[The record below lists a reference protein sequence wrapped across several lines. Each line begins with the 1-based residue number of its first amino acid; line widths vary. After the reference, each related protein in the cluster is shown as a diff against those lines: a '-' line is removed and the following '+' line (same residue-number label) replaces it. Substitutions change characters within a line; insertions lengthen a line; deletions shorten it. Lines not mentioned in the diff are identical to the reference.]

1 MEVMNIRELGD
12 AIKNSENFEGIVS
25 FNEPLAE
32 KTTMKVGG
40 PALIFVEPE
49 DVLSLVSA
57 LVVLKQV
64 KAPVFVLGG
73 GSNIVVKDEG
83 IRKVVISTAKLR
95 GFSMVPGK
103 PMPFELEDFEQA
115 KECCPIT
122 VSVGAG
128 TSVSELTEWVS
139 KYGIIGLQKFAGLP
153 GTVGGA
159 CFMNARCYGED
170 FGNLVMQVKYIDMDD
185 VHYVNKFTLD
195 SVVKTYTHYT
205 GQSDWDY
212 KKSPFQGKRWIIIEA
227 SLALKCID
235 MYITEGCF
243 ANPAVQDYI
252 RGGNSSYIKDREEKG
267 HFKAPSAGSVFK
279 NNREFGKPSG
289 KIIDEVGLKGT
300 KMGGAQVAPWHG
312 NFIINNGNATAAD
325 VKNLVAFVQEKV
337 KENTG
342 FSLESEI
349 IFV

>member
-1 MEVMNIRELGD
+1 MNIRELGE
-12 AIKNSENFEGIVS
+12 AIEKSEGFRGTVS
-25 FNEPLAE
+25 YNEPLAE
-32 KTTMKVGG
+32 RTTMKVGG

-49 DVLSLVSA
+49 DVLSLASA
-57 LVVLKQV
+57 LVVLKGV

-83 IRKVVISTAKLR
+83 IRKVVISTAKLK
-95 GFSMVPGK
+95 GTTMVPGK
-103 PMPFELEDFEQA
+103 PMPFEIEGFEQA

-128 TSVSELTEWVS
+128 MGVTELTEWAS
-139 KYGIIGLQKFAGLP
+139 KYGIIGLEKFAGLP

-170 FGNLVMQVKYIDMDD
+170 FGGLVMQVKYIDMDD

-195 SVVKTYTHYT
+195 SIIKTYTHYST
-205 GQSDWDY
+205 GDDWDY

-252 RGGNSSYIKDREEKG
+252 RKGNSFYIKDREDKG

-312 NFIINNGNATAAD
+312 NFIINNGNATATD

-349 IFV
+349 LFV